1 MQVLEW
7 NLNLCTFLSPRWSLV
22 GTATYIQNP
31 EHVVSP
37 GVLGFARNA
46 KWDPK
51 KTSQALRRGLLLLQ
65 SSHRGCLRC
74 AWQFNSEARN
84 HLCVSARGFEV
95 GQTMSLLLM
104 LQKSGGWPVDLVPI
118 KKHPRWSKI
127 SSINSIFF
135 VFFCARPQSLTYN
148 PGNLT

>member
-1 MQVLEW
+1 MELES
-7 NLNLCTFLSPRWSLV
+7 LYISFPRWSLV

-37 GVLGFARNA
+37 GVLVSPEMQNGIL
-46 KWDPK
+46 K

-84 HLCVSARGFEV
+84 HLGVSARGFEV
-95 GQTMSLLLM
+95 GQTIVTTIDGSDIWR
-104 LQKSGGWPVDLVPI
+104 SA
-118 KKHPRWSKI
+118 S
-127 SSINSIFF
+127 
-135 VFFCARPQSLTYN
+135 
-148 PGNLT
+148 